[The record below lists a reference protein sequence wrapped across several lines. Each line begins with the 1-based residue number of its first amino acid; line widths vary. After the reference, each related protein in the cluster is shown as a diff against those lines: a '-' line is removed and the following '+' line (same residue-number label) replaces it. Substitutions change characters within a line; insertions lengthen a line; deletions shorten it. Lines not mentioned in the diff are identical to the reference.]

1 MNSTNFNAIIGL
13 LLSLIVIA
21 IALGLMFLFSL
32 AFFKILKTLL
42 LGETIS

>member
-32 AFFKILKTLL
+32 TFFKTPIVKL
-42 LGETIS
+42 S